1 MISEKMFFNSLGL
14 EQSNAIE
21 KLGYDFLEENG
32 YKVDNAIKSNYRRSR
47 IRQKMRGN
55 REQLEY
61 RLSPSKDGNIL
72 FYYELINLD
81 TNEIKRSKQI
91 KFVMTNIEDLN
102 KRYRKEQAKL
112 KKKYGETEF
121 KISGEVLKKVGE

>member
-1 MISEKMFFNSLGL
+1 MISEEMFFKSLGL

-32 YKVDNAIKSNYRRSR
+32 YKVDNAITSNYRRSR

-72 FYYELINLD
+72 LL
-81 TNEIKRSKQI
+81 
-91 KFVMTNIEDLN
+91 
-102 KRYRKEQAKL
+102 
-112 KKKYGETEF
+112 
-121 KISGEVLKKVGE
+121 

>member
-1 MISEKMFFNSLGL
+1 MISEKMFFKSLGL

-21 KLGYDFLEENG
+21 KLGYDFLEDNG
-32 YKVDNAIKSNYRRSR
+32 YKVDNASNSGYRRGR

-55 REQLEY
+55 REALEY
-61 RLSPSKDGNIL
+61 RIIPSKDGNIL

-91 KFVMTNIEDLN
+91 KFVMTNIEDIN
-102 KRYRKEQAKL
+102 KRYRKEQADL
-112 KKKYGETEF
+112 KKQYGETEF
-121 KISGEVLKKVGE
+121 RVAGEVLKKVGE